1 MQLSDMLAIVL
12 AAAAAA
18 AIVVGE
24 RALAREED
32 MFALYWLTVGVVSLQ
47 AAVQIARPGTKA

>member
-1 MQLSDMLAIVL
+1 MQLSDTLAIVL
-12 AAAAAA
+12 TVAAAA

-32 MFALYWLTVGVVSLQ
+32 MFALYWLTVGVVSLH
-47 AAVQIARPGTKA
+47 AAVQIARPGARA